1 MTSNPAELGD
11 DAFAMFKRGH
21 GDDQEGCAI
30 GLAVCRK
37 IVEAHGGGI
46 VAARRRWRYENQLRL
61 ARFVT
66 AHASAGEM

>member
-21 GDDQEGCAI
+21 GDDHEGCAI

-46 VAARRRWRYENQLRL
+46 VAAPAPGGGTRISFGLP
-61 ARFVT
+61 
-66 AHASAGEM
+66 AS